1 MRRVVVTGLGCV
13 SPVGNSVDE
22 TWEAL
27 TQGKSG
33 VATIT
38 RYDNTPFKVK
48 YAAEVKNFDP
58 AKYMDQK
65 AARKMAY
72 FTKYAVAA
80 AKQALDDSGLTDNK
94 EVLDRASVFL
104 GIGIGGFEV
113 TEANMETYF
122 QSGKTRMSP
131 MTIPLLIPNEASA
144 NISMAFGIHGATHT
158 IATACASGT
167 DAIGDA
173 LDNIR
178 CGRSDVVLAGGAES
192 TMNGFGNLGFNV
204 PRLSAQNGP
213 TIPQRQAVPSTSRE
227 TDL

>member
-13 SPVGNSVDE
+13 SPLGNNVEE

-33 VATIT
+33 IATIT

-58 AKYMDQK
+58 TKYMDQK

-113 TEANMETYF
+113 TEANMDF
-122 QSGKTRMSP
+122 Q
-131 MTIPLLIPNEASA
+131 
-144 NISMAFGIHGATHT
+144 
-158 IATACASGT
+158 
-167 DAIGDA
+167 
-173 LDNIR
+173 
-178 CGRSDVVLAGGAES
+178 
-192 TMNGFGNLGFNV
+192 
-204 PRLSAQNGP
+204 
-213 TIPQRQAVPSTSRE
+213 
-227 TDL
+227 